1 MYRSKGSLWGGGRSI
16 DLHGRGGGGIVEY
29 LPLLYLFVGCHGYRG
44 IGVTVPTVVVVAA
57 VVMVAL
63 AALRRCVGLGVVGRA
78 RVLGGGCGGHGGG
91 GGGGL
96 SAGGH
101 GDGDRGG

>member
-1 MYRSKGSLWGGGRSI
+1 MYRSKGSLWGGGLRI

-29 LPLLYLFVGCHGYRG
+29 LPLLYLFVSCHGYRG

-57 VVMVAL
+57 VMVAL
-63 AALRRCVGLGVVGRA
+63 AALRGCVGLGVVGGA
-78 RVLGGGCGGHGGG
+78 RVLGGGCGGHG